1 VVLVPPDTEVVV
13 VVVDPAPV
21 DLDRMPTALVV
32 VDTAPDPPTALAV
45 VGVMDGVGAAAAAVV
60 GVVGEADEV

>member
-1 VVLVPPDTEVVV
+1 MVLVPPDTEVV